1 MVELIHNDI
10 IIKLRCCFGCE
21 ILRVKGL
28 DRNKQIVDAVR
39 LVVTHEHLPEVGVL
53 EYSTES
59 IQTLLENFFPVC
71 HKEQSAR
78 LVRILLAEALVV

>member
-1 MVELIHNDI
+1 MVELIHNDV
-10 IIKLRCCFGCE
+10 IIKLWCCFGCE

-28 DRNKQIVDAVR
+28 DGNKQIVDAVR

-71 HKEQSAR
+71 HEEQSAR

>member
-1 MVELIHNDI
+1 MVEFIHNDV

-28 DRNKQIVDAVR
+28 NGNKQIVDAFR
-39 LVVTHEHLPEVGVL
+39 PIAAHKHLPEVGVL
-53 EYSTES
+53 EHGAEGV
-59 IQTLLENFFPVC
+59 QTLLENFLPVC
-71 HKEQSAR
+71 HKEQAAR